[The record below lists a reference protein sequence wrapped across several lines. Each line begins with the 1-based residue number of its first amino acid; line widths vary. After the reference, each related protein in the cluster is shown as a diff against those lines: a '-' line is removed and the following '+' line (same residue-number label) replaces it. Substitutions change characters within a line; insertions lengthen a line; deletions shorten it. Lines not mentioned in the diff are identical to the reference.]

1 MAELNVQQQNLIKEL
16 KQTYPELRSYSD
28 EQILTIYNQQL
39 STVQLSE
46 DERISISKSNCAGI
60 EKPSLSCSL
69 LETLA

>member
-39 STVQLSE
+39 SNVQLTE
-46 DERISISKSNCAGI
+46 AERISIMSGRNGVSNDGVG
-60 EKPSLSCSL
+60 LQV
-69 LETLA
+69 ETTKAV